1 MSEKMIV
8 GKGTIFSRNPDETG
22 LNNNSL
28 VIGSSGAGKSVSII
42 VPFLLHTNESSVICS
57 LSKRRVADQFIPY
70 YKKMGYRV
78 IDMNFEQPEKSEMC
92 YDPIAYLCST
102 EDIAHLSSALVMSD
116 SRKAT
121 SKADPYWDSTSINLL
136 NALISMTM
144 IFEEDATMD
153 DVLRNA
159 DLLRIKPGCN
169 HIETTLD
176 DKFDLIVE
184 RDPHGFCA
192 NNWLVFSTLDSTK
205 TASCIISSLQTILST
220 VFTSGL
226 RSQISKKKCIDIER
240 IGEEQTALF
249 ITTSAMNT
257 ALYTFVNLFYGQ
269 IFRSLFTKAQHSP
282 GYKLPVRVSM
292 CYDDFAVGGVAVKD
306 FAEYTSI
313 VREANMDFLLLLQS
327 ESQLVEAYG
336 EFGSKTIMNNIDT
349 TVFLG
354 CNEYET
360 AKLVSLKANIPVDEV
375 LWQPVG
381 SLICFRR
388 GSRPILTERYDTYH
402 DRKYIEL
409 MMLQDD
415 KKREMR
421 CL

>member
-8 GKGTIFSRNPDETG
+8 GKDAIFSRDSNDTG
-22 LNNNSL
+22 LNNNCL
-28 VIGSSGAGKSVSII
+28 VIGSSGSGKSVSMIA
-42 VPFLLHTNESSVICS
+42 PFLLHTHDSSVICS
-57 LSKRRVADQFIPY
+57 LSKRKVADQFIPY
-70 YKKMGYRV
+70 YKKMGYKV

-92 YDPIAYLCST
+92 YDPIAYICST
-102 EDIAHLSSALVMSD
+102 EDIAHLSTALVMSD

-144 IFEEDATMD
+144 IFEENATLE

-159 DLLRIKPGCN
+159 DLLRIKTGCS

-192 NNWLVFSTLDSTK
+192 NNWLVFNTLDSTK
-205 TASCIISSLQTILST
+205 TASCIISSLQTMLST
-220 VFTSGL
+220 TFTSGL
-226 RSQISKKKCIDIER
+226 RSQIRMKKCIDIEK
-240 IGEEQTALF
+240 IGEEKTALF
-249 ITTSAMNT
+249 ITTSAMNSS
-257 ALYTFVNLFYGQ
+257 LYTFVNLLYGQ

-282 GYKLPVRVSM
+282 EYRLPVRVSM

-313 VREANMDFLLLLQS
+313 VREANIDFMLLIQS
-327 ESQLVEAYG
+327 ESQLIEAYG
-336 EFGSKTIMNNIDT
+336 EFGSKTIENNIDT

-360 AKLVSLKANIPVDEV
+360 AKIVSLKANIPVDEV

-388 GSRPILTERYDTYH
+388 GTRPIFTERYDTYK

-409 MMLQDD
+409 QKLHSNRMEA
-415 KKREMR
+415 R
-421 CL
+421 

>member
-1 MSEKMIV
+1 MSEKMIA
-8 GKGTIFSRNPDETG
+8 GKNAIFSRDSDETG

-42 VPFLLHTNESSVICS
+42 VPFLLHTHESSVICS

-70 YKKMGYRV
+70 YKKMGYKV

-102 EDIAHLSSALVMSD
+102 EDITHLSSALVMSD
-116 SRKAT
+116 NRKAT
-121 SKADPYWDSTSINLL
+121 SKADPYWDSTSVNLL
-136 NALISMTM
+136 NALISMTL
-144 IFEEDATMD
+144 IFEEDATME

-159 DLLRIKPGCN
+159 DILRIKPGCS

-176 DKFDLIVE
+176 DKFNLIVE

-205 TASCIISSLQTILST
+205 TASCIISSLQTMLST
-220 VFTSGL
+220 IFTSGL
-226 RSQISKKKCIDIER
+226 RSQIRKKKCIDIEK
-240 IGEEQTALF
+240 IGEERTALF
-249 ITTSAMNT
+249 ITTSAMNS
-257 ALYTFVNLFYGQ
+257 ALYTFGALFFGQ
-269 IFRSLFTKAQHSP
+269 IFRSLFIKAQRSP
-282 GYKLPVRVSM
+282 GYRLPVRVSM
-292 CYDDFAVGGVAVKD
+292 CYDDFAVGGVAVKN

-388 GSRPILTERYDTYH
+388 GSRPIFTERYDTFR
-402 DRKYIEL
+402 DRKYMEL
-409 MMLQDD
+409 MMLQGD
-415 KKREMR
+415 KKKEMR
-421 CL
+421 

>member
-159 DLLRIKPGCN
+159 DLLRIKPGCS

-415 KKREMR
+415 KKKEMR

>member
-159 DLLRIKPGCN
+159 DLLRIKPGCS

-226 RSQISKKKCIDIER
+226 RSQISKKCIDIER

>member
-1 MSEKMIV
+1 
-8 GKGTIFSRNPDETG
+8 
-22 LNNNSL
+22 
-28 VIGSSGAGKSVSII
+28 
-42 VPFLLHTNESSVICS
+42 
-57 LSKRRVADQFIPY
+57 
-70 YKKMGYRV
+70 
-78 IDMNFEQPEKSEMC
+78 
-92 YDPIAYLCST
+92 
-102 EDIAHLSSALVMSD
+102 
-116 SRKAT
+116 
-121 SKADPYWDSTSINLL
+121 
-136 NALISMTM
+136 
-144 IFEEDATMD
+144 
-153 DVLRNA
+153 VLRNA
-159 DLLRIKPGCN
+159 DLLRIKPGCS

-192 NNWLVFSTLDSTK
+192 NNWFVFSTLDSTK
-205 TASCIISSLQTILST
+205 TASCIISSLQTMLST
-220 VFTSGL
+220 IFTSGL
-226 RSQISKKKCIDIER
+226 RNQISRKKCIDIEG
-240 IGEEQTALF
+240 IGEERTALF

-282 GYKLPVRVSM
+282 GYRLPVRVSM

-388 GSRPILTERYDTYH
+388 GSRPIFTERYDTFR
-402 DRKYIEL
+402 DRKYMEL
-409 MMLQDD
+409 MMLQGD
-415 KKREMR
+415 KKKEMR
-421 CL
+421 